1 LRCARAQHAA
11 TRAHTSLRTL
21 GNMHAAREAPHGTAQ
36 RLSSSI
42 IVAVA
47 AATAAAADIVTTAA
61 AAAAD
66 IVTSAAAAATV
77 AAAARR
83 SAGERRCD
91 VKPET
96 GLVGRKAAAPRGA
109 PQSHFVVHV
118 SAGAGGCQNLDL
130 E

>member
-1 LRCARAQHAA
+1 
-11 TRAHTSLRTL
+11 
-21 GNMHAAREAPHGTAQ
+21 MHAAREAPHGTAQ

-109 PQSHFVVHV
+109 PQSHLVVHV